1 MTQHQKIFLTIIA
14 LTLFICGRLES
25 RRSEFANY
33 DDFKFPRKDVRL
45 ELKLGNIWAEGH
57 RMDQRVQEWV
67 YSWVEPGAHS
77 GGTSTIL
84 TCLPIKLVASYVICG
99 VLVFVVS

>member
-1 MTQHQKIFLTIIA
+1 MVTTMTQHQKIFLTIIA

-45 ELKLGNIWAEGH
+45 ELELGNIWAEGH

-67 YSWVEPGAHS
+67 S
-77 GGTSTIL
+77 GYTAGS
-84 TCLPIKLVASYVICG
+84 G
-99 VLVFVVS
+99 QVLKVGGGDFNFSGRCVCKV

>member
-1 MTQHQKIFLTIIA
+1 MVTTMTQHQKRFLTIIA

-45 ELKLGNIWAEGH
+45 ELELGNIWAEGH

-67 YSWVEPGAHS
+67 YSWVGPGAQS
-77 GGTSTIL
+77 GGDFNFSGR
-84 TCLPIKLVASYVICG
+84 LPVKFKC
-99 VLVFVVS
+99 

>member
-1 MTQHQKIFLTIIA
+1 MVTTMTQHQKIFLTIIA

-67 YSWVEPGAHS
+67 YSWVGHVLKV
-77 GGTSTIL
+77 GGTSTFQ
-84 TCLPIKLVASYVICG
+84 ASVPVKFKC
-99 VLVFVVS
+99 